1 MPKVS
6 VIIPVYRA
14 QSYVGACL
22 SSILS
27 QTFQDFEII
36 AVDDGSPDDSYA
48 VCQTYARK
56 DSRIRLLRQENGGQA
71 SARNHALQYAQGQ
84 WICFVDSDDL
94 IHPQMLEFLVRAVEE
109 SGAAVSGCAFLE
121 ADAVPE
127 DYLADRVFAY
137 ELYSMDDAGLCD
149 LYDRDLYPGWV
160 ACSKLI
166 RRELV
171 ASYPFTV
178 GRVYEDNE
186 AVCRWICQAGK
197 FAWIGQDLYFYRTN
211 QGSTT
216 QSEFRL
222 KKLDYLWALE
232 SITQFYGTL
241 GYTGMHGRFGCRY
254 IDAAAHACYGA
265 RHILNHPDV
274 ASAVNRQTWRFIRE
288 QKLKPTRQQLD
299 ALMDAAYP
307 KLVKLYWPVIGLVRT
322 LKDDG
327 LKGIAA
333 KLRKRGRA

>member
-1 MPKVS
+1 MPKIS
-6 VIIPVYRA
+6 VIIPVYKA
-14 QSYVGACL
+14 QSYVGRCL
-22 SSILS
+22 DSILS

-36 AVDDGSPDDSYA
+36 AVDDGSPDASYDI
-48 VCQTYARK
+48 CLSYARK

-71 SARNHALQYAQGQ
+71 SARNLALQSAQGQ

-121 ADAVPE
+121 AEAVPE
-127 DYLADRVFAY
+127 NYLADREFAY
-137 ELYSMDDAGLCD
+137 TIYSMDDAGLCD

-160 ACSKLI
+160 ACTKLI
-166 RRELV
+166 RRDLV
-171 ASYPFTV
+171 ESYPFTA

-211 QGSTT
+211 LSSTT
-216 QSEFRL
+216 QSDFSL

-232 SITQFYGTL
+232 SITRFYCDQ
-241 GYTGMHGRFGCRY
+241 GYAGMHERFGSRY
-254 IDAAAHACYGA
+254 LDAAAHACYGA
-265 RHILNHPDV
+265 RHILDRPDV
-274 ASAVNRQTWRFIRE
+274 ANAVNRQTWRFIRE

-299 ALMDAAYP
+299 ALVDAAYP
-307 KLVKLYWPVIGLVRT
+307 KLTKLYWPAIGLVRT
-322 LKDDG
+322 LKDEG
-327 LKGIAA
+327 LRGVAA
-333 KLRKRGRA
+333 KLRKRDGV